1 MRLATKLTSAIAV
14 SALLLVGGGGAL
26 QLRVEERDLRA
37 VAQSETLL
45 LGRSLQVAFENAL
58 RDRQLEDV
66 NETLGAL
73 SRVDPSIAI
82 MVFDEQG
89 RMVGASSGA
98 RVTEGMRR
106 IGARARSGI
115 EPVVE
120 FEPSGTPK
128 TLRVGLRLRD
138 ETPESPSAIVLEKPL
153 AELQRDLENT
163 QRQIGG
169 TVLLFVLLVASV
181 TWAISWRYVGM
192 PLGQLIAGMRRVQQG
207 DLGIPLA
214 ARSDDEVGE
223 TQLEFERLV
232 RELDEAKARAAQE
245 QDARRRVERG
255 LEHADKLITLGQ
267 LSAIMAH
274 EIGSPLQVLEG
285 RARAL
290 LKHAEDATAT
300 RRTVEMLLEQTTRIT
315 GIVEQ
320 MLAITRRRP
329 AQRARVDAEPLLRRV
344 ASLVEIEARR
354 RAVAVEVLRTGE
366 TSVLVDPD
374 QLQQVILNLLRNA
387 LDAAPNGSTIRLS
400 IGRQGEW
407 LELLVEDEGPGVSEA
422 TRPHIFEPFFTTKSD
437 RGGSGLGLSVVKS
450 IVQQHEGGVELLAR
464 QVNGRPA
471 PGCCARVCLPCPPRE
486 VQDRKVTAK

>member
-1 MRLATKLTSAIAV
+1 
-14 SALLLVGGGGAL
+14 
-26 QLRVEERDLRA
+26 
-37 VAQSETLL
+37 
-45 LGRSLQVAFENAL
+45 
-58 RDRQLEDV
+58 
-66 NETLGAL
+66 
-73 SRVDPSIAI
+73 
-82 MVFDEQG
+82 
-89 RMVGASSGA
+89 
-98 RVTEGMRR
+98 
-106 IGARARSGI
+106 
-115 EPVVE
+115 
-120 FEPSGTPK
+120 
-128 TLRVGLRLRD
+128 
-138 ETPESPSAIVLEKPL
+138 
-153 AELQRDLENT
+153 
-163 QRQIGG
+163 
-169 TVLLFVLLVASV
+169 V